1 MILTINKNGE
11 ITQRNIK
18 NYDNLY
24 SICNYRNDNNF
35 ELLHVWNNEYYL
47 YGKNAGRSG
56 YENNYKM
63 PSPVNNQLYYG
74 TLCIIKK
81 KENMY
86 LPLTLEEWTSFY
98 NKLMNIDL
106 TENNID
112 NDTTTEESES
122 EEENIFNTA
131 DDVLTYEEYELEY

>member
-63 PSPVNNQLYYG
+63 PLPLNNELYYG
-74 TLCIIKK
+74 TLCVIKK
-81 KENMY
+81 KEDVY
-86 LPLTLEEWTSFY
+86 VPLTLQDWTSFY
-98 NKLMNIDL
+98 NKMMDIK
-106 TENNID
+106 ENNTD
-112 NDTTTEESES
+112 NGTTTEESES
-122 EEENIFNTA
+122 EEENIFNLA
-131 DDVLTYEEYELEY
+131 DDVLTYEEYEPEF